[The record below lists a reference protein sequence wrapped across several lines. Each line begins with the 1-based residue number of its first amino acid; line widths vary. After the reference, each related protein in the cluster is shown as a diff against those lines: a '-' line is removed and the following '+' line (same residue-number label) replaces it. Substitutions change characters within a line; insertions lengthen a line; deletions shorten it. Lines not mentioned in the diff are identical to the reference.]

1 MKNTSDISKNEDLA
15 IAVMNLI
22 SIEEHLFFTEAKT
35 KKDEY
40 LEVMDA
46 VRSLRKEALKEL
58 LTNTEG
64 ELWCIS
70 KHLLAA
76 SMRMM
81 ETGNKFMKEKNR
93 EKAKFFYKASFDLYA
108 LFWMLQQSD
117 TKSDKND
124 GRPGKKPDKVAK
136 KV

>member
-1 MKNTSDISKNEDLA
+1 MKEASDISKNEDLA
-15 IAVMNLI
+15 IGIMNLI
-22 SIEEHLFFTEAKT
+22 SIEEHLFFTAAKA

-40 LEVMDA
+40 IEIMDA
-46 VRSLRKEALKEL
+46 VRSLRKQALKEL

-81 ETGNKFMKEKNR
+81 ETGNKFMKERDK
-93 EKAKFFYKASFDLYA
+93 EKAKFFYKSSFDLYS
-108 LFWMLQQSD
+108 LFWLLQEAG
-117 TKSDKND
+117 KHD
-124 GRPGKKPDKVAK
+124 GRPGKKPDKMAK

>member
-1 MKNTSDISKNEDLA
+1 MSSPDIQKNEDLA
-15 IAVMNLI
+15 IGVMNLI
-22 SIEEHLFFTEAKT
+22 SIEEHLFFTAAKT

-40 LEVMDA
+40 LQVMDA
-46 VRSLRKEALKEL
+46 VRSLRKESLKEL

-81 ETGNKFMKEKNR
+81 ETGNKFMKEKN
-93 EKAKFFYKASFDLYA
+93 EKKAKFFYKASFDLYT
-108 LFWMLQQSD
+108 LFWMLQQGG
-117 TKSDKND
+117 TD
-124 GRPGKKPDKVAK
+124 GPGKTHKVAK
-136 KV
+136 KA